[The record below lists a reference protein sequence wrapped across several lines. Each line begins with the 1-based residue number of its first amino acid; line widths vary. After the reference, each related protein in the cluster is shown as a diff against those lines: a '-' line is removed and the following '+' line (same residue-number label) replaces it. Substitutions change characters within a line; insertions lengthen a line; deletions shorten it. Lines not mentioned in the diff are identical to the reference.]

1 MAPRREHV
9 VTTVFST
16 HVKSHDQTSILVE
29 AGAFTPTRWF
39 LEHGARDDDEP
50 PKKRRRVQQG
60 EDPTPVAEEIPL
72 FDVAIDLHFPE
83 SVNATSAPPS
93 AVLEDVDFEGS
104 PSLPVLPY
112 GIETDQ
118 YGTRLRLGLPRG
130 KKPVLLIE
138 CGKVPEKI
146 LALFRSIALRDQL
159 SATTSRQQDRPA
171 SLISCSLTRSVGPT
185 FTVVR
190 LHASLKWRSG
200 LSAFPAGAPVGGAR
214 VYPDYQTLLD
224 AYPDAEREAFDHSQ
238 AFTPQDFYESVHA
251 PSKDIDTPEHL
262 YRDVLES
269 DLYPFQ
275 KRAVTWMLNRE
286 SVGPSRDASP
296 FTDAGIQD
304 KEDPTPDTR
313 FFHRVMDAS
322 GQECWVNHLQGIVS
336 RKPPQD
342 GAARLSGGLLAE
354 EMGLGKT
361 VELMALVAL
370 NTRPRMS
377 FGMVFDRNSGIKV
390 SPSKATL
397 IVTPTSLTQQWKSE
411 LERHA
416 PALNIF
422 HYQGIA
428 TGHSKKKD
436 RAAATVIRE
445 LCEDYDVV
453 ITTYQVLGR
462 EIHFAEDPPDRAM
475 RHARRHERRRSP
487 LVQIEWWRVVLDE
500 AQMVESGVT
509 AAARVACRLP
519 RVHSWAV
526 SGTPLRKDVQDLL
539 GLLIFLR
546 YEPFANN
553 GKLWSHLIHN
563 HRHHFRKIF
572 SEIAL
577 RHTKAQIRDE
587 LQLPPQKR
595 VVVTVPFSVIE
606 QQNYTELFDQMCE
619 EVGLN
624 KNGEPIRD
632 DWDPSDPRTTET
644 MRSWLVRLRQTCLH
658 PQVGGKNRKALGRG
672 TNPLRTVAQVLELMI
687 EQNET
692 SLRTEERTLA
702 AASLQ
707 RAHILGNNQDD
718 QNRSRQALE
727 IYESVL
733 SDSEKLVQEARSRL
747 AVAKAAD
754 PGASSDNEN
763 EEDSAT
769 ESTPLIGR
777 LKSNLRTALQVQHQA
792 AFHAATSYYQ
802 IKSNESLTK
811 ADSDEFKQ
819 LEAKEVELYEAAKMM
834 RKELMQETFRKAE
847 SFMRRLR
854 DLDAGKEKKFIQL
867 PKVKD
872 LPSTGGIESRRI
884 VEKSDELFDV
894 IREQVAVLKE
904 WRSKMT
910 DFLVK
915 PLVDTDEGLA
925 EITGDEY
932 EDSTKEQDEL
942 YVYFDAFKAVHAD
955 LNALITN
962 EGTPLIDHEVKE
974 AVKRAKWV
982 LNPDLPEDQKPEG
995 VHAPQLTLDL
1005 YTIRNKLR
1013 SRRNVVG
1020 SIRSLIQE
1028 ARSLEVTSQF
1038 GGGSRLVTE
1047 GALIQGHI
1055 DALQAVFSAYTKALA
1070 GLDKEL
1076 ELFRTTQNQ
1085 RVEFYKQLQDLSDSV
1100 APYKDE
1106 LDPSLDHDALAIAM
1120 HKEEQSSSKL
1130 RQLQMKDRFLTNL
1143 REEDNGQSGPRTCII
1158 CISTFER
1165 GVLTICGHTFCKECL
1180 QQWFQQKRS
1189 CPTCKRK
1196 LGAHDLHDITFKP
1209 KEMRLQEESAE
1220 APSSQS
1226 PGNTA
1231 TASIKSIYS
1240 DVDSRLMD
1248 EIKSIDLPTSYG
1260 TKIDTLGRHVHWIRD
1275 NDPGAKSIIFSQYR
1289 EFLDVLGGALRDFK
1303 IGFAR
1308 LGRSGAVEKFR
1319 NDASIDCLLLDAKT
1333 DSSGLTLVNAT
1344 HVFVCEP
1351 LIQTAVELQAIARVH
1366 RIGQT
1371 RPTTVWMYLI
1381 NETVEEAIYETS
1393 VARRL
1398 AHVQSRAQ
1406 GQLERQKSRCATPAP
1421 LQETAIDAANSEELQ
1436 SAPLTKLLVAG
1447 RSGGEMV
1454 ANDDLWQCLFG
1465 KAQKLQHSAAAQQEI
1480 GRHLRAEAAEARA
1493 GAQADVIS
1501 AFAS

>member
-1 MAPRREHV
+1 M
-9 VTTVFST
+9 
-16 HVKSHDQTSILVE
+16 
-29 AGAFTPTRWF
+29 
-39 LEHGARDDDEP
+39 
-50 PKKRRRVQQG
+50 
-60 EDPTPVAEEIPL
+60 
-72 FDVAIDLHFPE
+72 
-83 SVNATSAPPS
+83 
-93 AVLEDVDFEGS
+93 
-104 PSLPVLPY
+104 PSLPVALY
-112 GIETDQ
+112 GIETDRE
-118 YGTRLRLGLPRG
+118 GTRLRLSLPQGR
-130 KKPVLLIE
+130 KPVLLIE
-138 CGKVPEKI
+138 CGEVPEKV
-146 LALFRSIALRDQL
+146 LALLRSIALPVQPR
-159 SATTSRQQDRPA
+159 ATTSRQQDRPA
-171 SLISCSLTRSVGPT
+171 SLTSCSLTRSAGPT

-200 LSAFPAGAPVGGAR
+200 FSAFPAGAPVGAAR
-214 VYPDYQTLLD
+214 VYPDYQILLD

-238 AFTPQDFYESVHA
+238 PFTPQDFYEGVHA
-251 PSKDIDTPEHL
+251 PSKDVDTPEHL

-286 SVGPSRDASP
+286 SVGPSRDVSP
-296 FTDAGIQD
+296 FTDAGIQAKD
-304 KEDPTPDTR
+304 DPMPDTR

-322 GQECWVNHLQGIVS
+322 GQECWVNHLQGVVS
-336 RKPPQD
+336 RMPPQD

-377 FGMVFDRNSGIKV
+377 PGMVFDRNSGTKI

-397 IVTPTSLTQQWKSE
+397 IVTPSSLTQQWKSE

-416 PALNIF
+416 PDLNIF
-422 HYQGIA
+422 HYEGIS
-428 TGHSKKKD
+428 TGHGKKKD
-436 RAAATVIRE
+436 RSDATVIRE
-445 LCEDYDVV
+445 LCEEYDVV

-475 RHARRHERRRSP
+475 RHARKHERKRSP

-553 GKLWSHLIHN
+553 GKLWSHLITN

-572 SEIAL
+572 GEIAL

-606 QQNYTELFDQMCE
+606 HQNYTELFDQMCE
-619 EVGLN
+619 EIGLN
-624 KNGEPIRD
+624 KSGEPIRG
-632 DWDPSDPRTTET
+632 DWDPSDPRTTEA

-658 PQVGGKNRKALGRG
+658 PQVGGKNRRALGRG

-702 AASLQ
+702 ASSLQ
-707 RAHILGNNQDD
+707 RAHILGNNQAD
-718 QNRSRQALE
+718 QNRSHQALE
-727 IYESVL
+727 IYNAVL

-747 AVAKAAD
+747 AAAKAAD
-754 PGASSDNEN
+754 PGASSDTEN
-763 EEDSAT
+763 EDSAT

-792 AFHAATSYYQ
+792 AFYAATSYYQ

-819 LEAKEVELYEAAKMM
+819 LEAKEVELYETAKIM
-834 RKELMQETFRKAE
+834 RKELMRETFRKAE

-854 DLDAGKEKKFIQL
+854 DLDAGNVKKFTQL
-867 PKVKD
+867 PKVTD

-904 WRSKMT
+904 WRAKMT
-910 DFLVK
+910 DFLIK
-915 PLVDTDEGLA
+915 PLVDTDDGLV

-932 EDSTKEQDEL
+932 EDSTKQQDEL

-962 EGTPLIDHEVKE
+962 ERTSLIDHEVKE
-974 AVKRAKWV
+974 AVKRAEWV
-982 LNPDLPEDQKPEG
+982 LDPDLPVEQKPEE
-995 VHAPQLTLDL
+995 VHAPQLKLDL

-1013 SRRNVVG
+1013 SRRNMVG

-1038 GGGSRLVTE
+1038 GGGSRLATE
-1047 GALIQGHI
+1047 GVLIQGHI

-1076 ELFRTTQNQ
+1076 QLFRTTQNQ

-1106 LDPSLDHDALAIAM
+1106 LDTNLDQDALGVAM
-1120 HKEEQSSSKL
+1120 QKEEQSSSKL
-1130 RQLQMKDRFLTNL
+1130 QQLQMKGRFLINL
-1143 REEDNGQSGPRTCII
+1143 REEDSGQSGPRTCII

-1180 QQWFQQKRS
+1180 QQWFQQKRC

-1209 KEMRLQEESAE
+1209 QEIRLQEESAQ
-1220 APSSQS
+1220 ASSPQS

-1231 TASIKSIYS
+1231 APSTKSIYS

-1260 TKIDTLGRHVHWIRD
+1260 TKIDTLGRHLHWIRD

-1381 NETVEEAIYETS
+1381 NDTVEEAIYETS

-1398 AHVQSRAQ
+1398 AHVQSREQ
-1406 GQLERQKSRCATPAP
+1406 RQRESQKSRSATPAP
-1421 LQETAIDAANSEELQ
+1421 LQENAIDAANSEELQ

-1447 RSGGEMV
+1447 KSGGEMV

-1465 KAQKLQHSAAAQQEI
+1465 KAQKLTHSAAARQEI

-1493 GAQADVIS
+1493 GAQAPAPGPDSNEAEREALQIVRRHEEL
-1501 AFAS
+1501 